1 MNDITITVLRSEN
14 LHLNS
19 ISKICSGFNAPK
31 MSLKRFI
38 QETWEAASILPR
50 VKLFYGEQFSDMCQS
65 AELLIEKNGEKYRAD
80 FILEPLAMTTSFY
93 EWTDFVKE
101 EIEKSVEVN
110 EVPQNNALFQAF
122 KDIATYIGRQS

>member
-19 ISKICSGFNAPK
+19 ISKMCAGFNAPK
-31 MSLKRFI
+31 MSLKKFI
-38 QETWEAASILPR
+38 QETWEATLLLPR

-65 AELLIEKNGEKYRAD
+65 AELLIEKNGEKHRVD
-80 FILEPLAMTTSFY
+80 FMLEPLAHTTSFY
-93 EWTDFVKE
+93 EWTDFIKE
-101 EIEKSVEVN
+101 EIEKDVDVRENTDS
-110 EVPQNNALFQAF
+110 PLFQAF